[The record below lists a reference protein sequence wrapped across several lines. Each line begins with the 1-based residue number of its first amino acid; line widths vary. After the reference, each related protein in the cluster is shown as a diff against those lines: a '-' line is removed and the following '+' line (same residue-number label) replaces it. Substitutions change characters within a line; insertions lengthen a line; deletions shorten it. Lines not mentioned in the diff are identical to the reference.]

1 MADLLSIGASGISV
15 YQRALA
21 TVSNNIANL
30 STDGYSRQTTEIR
43 QNQPVEVGNGYIGTG
58 AYFDGVSRQYDG
70 FLESSLQQAT
80 ADLESEGA
88 AAEYASRLLD
98 ILGDEKIGL
107 TTALNQFFSAA
118 KALSTE
124 PASPALRGS
133 MLRDGE
139 ALATRFQSLSEQMSD
154 LGEQSLSALE
164 ASVRSANALSSQLA
178 EVNRQLQK
186 QSSAQAQPPEL
197 LDRRDQLLRDLSEY
211 VQIRTSFD
219 NRGLVTVSVSESTT
233 KGKIVAGLQSSE
245 LYVNPLSS
253 DQNRLEYRL
262 QGRLGTE
269 TLTGIPS
276 GKVAGYADFYEKTL
290 VTVNNRLNE
299 LARVLVTEV
308 NDIQTTGLNGKGE
321 QGQAFF
327 SIEPT
332 FDVQRDASASDFQV
346 DVSVTDPE
354 NYQIRPVSVTYDDSR
369 QRWYAE
375 NVDGS
380 VVFANQNG
388 LLVLDD
394 ISIQITGDE
403 ALGDRFQL
411 VPDVSAA
418 RGMRLGLSD
427 GLGIAAAS
435 MFRITPN
442 AKNNGI
448 FDPVATFSGIP
459 NTDSGLVN
467 FEVFGSG
474 RAIGV
479 DSSVVN
485 PLTVISAGQDQVE
498 FELDLNQGSGN
509 VLQVM
514 TTDGQHLI
522 GSAADG
528 EVLGQAMKQST
539 QFSAGSNYSSEYLNT
554 SGRDGYK
561 NLDIFYGI
569 SSEAAPV
576 TQLLP
581 LNSLFFEAPVGTD
594 FAGGGLDFT
603 LEPAN
608 ANDRL
613 SLLSSRYIDTSI
625 GALSVAD
632 GDIYMGDGASSSVIA
647 STSDFYDGNSQTLRI
662 QFAED
667 LASDF
672 VTDELA
678 GRIASLVTYSSGED
692 LTTANNPLK
701 KRINGELFTAD
712 FSVNLV
718 ESRDFISSELVA
730 AGQIVTGQDQFMAKL
745 VSRNV
750 AYASGAGRVLID
762 AGDLRLNGVD
772 LGALV
777 VGDSG
782 VLSTSDVKSWLDAAE
797 TDIEVSVSNIVEIP
811 SELVQLNSGYGL
823 TLNGIS
829 VVSLATNTQSSF
841 SSIDDLVFS
850 INAVT
855 DESGVFASRNQL
867 GDLQIQ
873 NLDLGGE
880 NIVLG
885 GTSGLPGNVLG
896 IGSKTYIG
904 NLELELTSSSEEA
917 IVFELGDDGKPS
929 DLNLLGLNTQV
940 RLSGDID
947 EDLVVFLTGDGRSSL
962 EAFALAS
969 EADVTDQLRGRQLE
983 FYFDSEN
990 SYQIRDLVTGT
1001 VLANRTYQGELALDY
1016 QGIDITLDNRA
1027 VIGDRFVVDGN
1038 NLGPNGSFDGQ
1049 GNNSNILRF
1058 VDLESKGVLSGGETI
1073 SEGYLK
1079 FVGDVGNV
1087 TTQSE
1092 IARDALSIVQQQ
1104 AIEARDRV
1112 SGVSLDKEAADLIRF
1127 QQAYQA
1133 SAQVMQV
1140 ATKLFDTVLQ
1150 VR

>member
-1 MADLLSIGASGISV
+1 MADLLQIGASGISV

-30 STDGYSRQTTEIR
+30 STDGYSRQTTEIK

-58 AYFDGVSRQYDG
+58 AYFDSVSRQYDG
-70 FLESSLQQAT
+70 FLEASLQQAT

-139 ALATRFQSLSEQMSD
+139 ALATRFQSLSEQLSD

-164 ASVRSANALSSQLA
+164 ASVRSANALSTQLA

-186 QSSAQAQPPEL
+186 QSSALAQPPEL

-219 NRGLVTVSVSESTT
+219 KRGLVTVSVSDSTS
-233 KGKIVAGLQSSE
+233 KGKIVAGVQSSE
-245 LYVNPLSS
+245 LYVSPLPS
-253 DQNRLEYRL
+253 DRDRLEYRL

-276 GKVAGYADFYEKTL
+276 GKVSGYADFYEKTL
-290 VTVNNRLNE
+290 VTVDGRLNE

-308 NDIQTTGLNGKGE
+308 NDIQTTGLNGEGE
-321 QGQAFF
+321 QGEAFF
-327 SIEPT
+327 SIEPI
-332 FDVQRDASASDFQV
+332 FDVERDASASDFQV
-346 DVSVTDPE
+346 DVSVIEPE
-354 NYQIRPVSVTYDDSR
+354 SYQARPVSVTYDDSR
-369 QRWYAE
+369 ERWYADD
-375 NVDGS
+375 VDGS

-394 ISIQITGDE
+394 ISIQITGE
-403 ALGDRFQL
+403 STLGDRFEL
-411 VPDVSAA
+411 TPDVSAA
-418 RGMRLGLSD
+418 RGMRLSITD
-427 GLGIAAAS
+427 GLGIATSS

-459 NTDSGLVN
+459 NADNGLVD
-467 FEVFGSG
+467 FEEFGLG
-474 RAIGV
+474 RAVEV
-479 DSSVVN
+479 DSSVIN
-485 PLTVISAGQDQVE
+485 PLTVISAGQDEVE
-498 FELDLNQGSGN
+498 FNLNLNPGSGN
-509 VLQVM
+509 VLQIM

-522 GSAADG
+522 GSAADAR
-528 EVLGQAMKQST
+528 VLEQAVKQST
-539 QFSAGSNYSSEYLNT
+539 QFSAGSNYSDEYLNT
-554 SGRDGYK
+554 SGNDAYK
-561 NLDIFYGI
+561 NLDVFYGI
-569 SSEAAPV
+569 SSEAAPI

-581 LNSLFFEAPVGTD
+581 LNSLFFEAPVGTN

-603 LEPAN
+603 LEPAT

-613 SLLSSRYIDTSI
+613 SLLNSRYIDSSI
-625 GALSVAD
+625 GALSVSGGA
-632 GDIYMGDGASSSVIA
+632 IYIGDGASSSVIA

-662 QFAED
+662 QFAEN

-678 GRIASLVTYSSGED
+678 GRISSLVTYASGED
-692 LTTANNPLK
+692 LTGVNNPLK
-701 KRINGELFTAD
+701 KRINGELFTSD

-718 ESRDFISSELVA
+718 ESRDFISSELVE
-730 AGQIVTGQDQFMAKL
+730 AGQIVAGQDQFMARL
-745 VSRNV
+745 VTRNV

-762 AGDLRLNGVD
+762 SGDLRLNGID

-777 VGDSG
+777 VSDSG
-782 VLSTSDVKSWLDAAE
+782 VLSTSDVKSWLDAAN
-797 TDIEVSVSNIVEIP
+797 TGVDVSVSNIVEIP
-811 SELVQLNSGYGL
+811 SDLVQLDSGYGL
-823 TLNGIS
+823 TLNGVS

-841 SSIDDLVFS
+841 GSIDDLVSS

-855 DESGVFASRNQL
+855 DQSGVFASRNQL

-873 NLDLGGE
+873 NLDLGGA

-904 NLELELTSSSEEA
+904 SLELELTSSSAES
-917 IVFELGDDGKPS
+917 VVLELGEAGKPA

-940 RLSGDID
+940 RMSGDID
-947 EDLVVFLTGDGRSSL
+947 EDLVVFLTGDGQSSL
-962 EAFALAS
+962 EAEAS
-969 EADVTDQLRGRQLE
+969 ASGDDVIDQLRGRQLE

-990 SYQIRDLVTGT
+990 SFQIRDLVSDS
-1001 VLANRTYQGELALDY
+1001 VLANRTYQGELRLDY
-1016 QGIDITLDNRA
+1016 QGIDISLDNRA
-1027 VIGDRFVVDGN
+1027 VIGDRFIVDGN

-1058 VDLESKGVLSGGETI
+1058 VDLESKSVLPGGQTI

-1079 FVGDVGNV
+1079 FVGDVGNA

-1092 IARDALSIVQQQ
+1092 IARDALRIVQQQ
-1104 AIEARDRV
+1104 AIEAKDRV

>member
-1 MADLLSIGASGISV
+1 MADLLQIGASGISV

-30 STDGYSRQTTEIR
+30 STDGYSRQTTEIK

-58 AYFDGVSRQYDG
+58 AYFDSVSRQYDG
-70 FLESSLQQAT
+70 FLEASLQQAT

-124 PASPALRGS
+124 PASSALRGS

-139 ALATRFQSLSEQMSD
+139 ALATRFQSLSEQLSD

-164 ASVRSANALSSQLA
+164 ASVRSANALSTQLA

-186 QSSAQAQPPEL
+186 QSSALAQPPEL

-219 NRGLVTVSVSESTT
+219 KRGLVTVSVSDSTS
-233 KGKIVAGLQSSE
+233 KGKIVAGVQSSE
-245 LYVNPLSS
+245 LYVSPLPS
-253 DQNRLEYRL
+253 DRDRLEYRL

-276 GKVAGYADFYEKTL
+276 GKVSGYADFYEKTL
-290 VTVNNRLNE
+290 VTVDGRLNE

-308 NDIQTTGLNGKGE
+308 NDIQTTGLNGEGE
-321 QGQAFF
+321 QGEAFF
-327 SIEPT
+327 SIEPI
-332 FDVQRDASASDFQV
+332 FDVERDASASDFQV
-346 DVSVTDPE
+346 DVSVIEPE
-354 NYQIRPVSVTYDDSR
+354 SYQARPVSVTYDDSR
-369 QRWYAE
+369 ERWYADD
-375 NVDGS
+375 VDGS

-394 ISIQITGDE
+394 ISIQITGE
-403 ALGDRFQL
+403 STLGDRFEL
-411 VPDVSAA
+411 TPDVSAA
-418 RGMRLGLSD
+418 RGMRLSITD
-427 GLGIAAAS
+427 GLGIATSS

-459 NTDSGLVN
+459 NADNGLVD
-467 FEVFGSG
+467 FEEFGLG
-474 RAIGV
+474 RAVEV
-479 DSSVVN
+479 DSSVIN
-485 PLTVISAGQDQVE
+485 PLTVISAGQDEVE
-498 FELDLNQGSGN
+498 FNLNLNPGSGN
-509 VLQVM
+509 VLQIM

-522 GSAADG
+522 GSAADAR
-528 EVLGQAMKQST
+528 VLEQAVKQST
-539 QFSAGSNYSSEYLNT
+539 QFSAGSNYSDEYLNT
-554 SGRDGYK
+554 SGNDAYK
-561 NLDIFYGI
+561 NLDVFYGI
-569 SSEAAPV
+569 SSEAAPI

-777 VGDSG
+777 VSDSG

-841 SSIDDLVFS
+841 SSIDDLVSS

-873 NLDLGGE
+873 NRDLGGE

-947 EDLVVFLTGDGRSSL
+947 EDLVVFLTGDGQSSL
-962 EAFALAS
+962 EAFTSAS
-969 EADVTDQLRGRQLE
+969 EANVIDQLRGRQLE

-990 SYQIRDLVTGT
+990 SYQIRDLVTDT

-1016 QGIDITLDNRA
+1016 QGIDINLDNRA

>member
-1 MADLLSIGASGISV
+1 MADLLQIGASGINV

-30 STDGYSRQTTEIR
+30 STDGYSRQTTKIE

-58 AYFDGVSRQYDG
+58 AYFKGVSRQYDG

-88 AAEYASRLLD
+88 SAEYASRLLD

-133 MLRDGE
+133 MLREGE
-139 ALATRFQSLSEQMSD
+139 ALATRFQSLSEQLSD

-164 ASVRSANALSSQLA
+164 VSVRSANALSSQLA

-186 QSSAQAQPPEL
+186 QSSEQAQPPEL

-219 NRGLVTVSVSESTT
+219 KRGLVTVSVSESTT
-233 KGKIVAGLQSSE
+233 KGKIVEGVQSSE
-245 LYVNPLSS
+245 LYVSPLPT
-253 DQNRLEYRL
+253 DQDRLEYRL
-262 QGRLGTE
+262 QGRLGSE

-276 GKVAGYADFYEKTL
+276 GKVSGYADFYEKTL
-290 VTVNNRLNE
+290 VTVDSRLNE

-321 QGQAFF
+321 QGGAFF

-346 DVSVTDPE
+346 NVSVTDPE
-354 NYQIRPVSVTYDDSR
+354 NYRLRPVSVAYDDSQ
-369 QRWYAE
+369 QRWYA
-375 NVDGS
+375 NDVDGS
-380 VVFANQNG
+380 FVFANQNG

-411 VPDVSAA
+411 IPDFSAA
-418 RGMRLGLSD
+418 KGMKLAITD
-427 GLGIAAAS
+427 GIEIAAAS
-435 MFRITPN
+435 MFRVTPN

-448 FDPVATFSGIP
+448 FDPLATFSGIP
-459 NTDSGLVN
+459 KTDSGLVD
-467 FEVFGSG
+467 FGDLGSG
-474 RAIGV
+474 RAIDV
-479 DSSVVN
+479 DSSVIH
-485 PLTVISAGQDQVE
+485 PLTVISAGQGEIE
-498 FELDLNQGSGN
+498 FDLNLNQGSGN

-514 TTDGQHLI
+514 TTDGQHLV
-522 GSAADG
+522 GSAADS
-528 EVLGQAMKQST
+528 EILAQAVKHSAH
-539 QFSAGSNYSSEYLNT
+539 FGAGSNYSSDYLNT
-554 SGRDGYK
+554 SGQDGYK
-561 NLDIFYGI
+561 NLEIFYGV
-569 SSEAAPV
+569 SSNAEPI

-581 LNSLFFEAPVGTD
+581 LNTLFFEAPVGTN
-594 FAGGGLDFT
+594 FSGGGLDFT
-603 LEPAN
+603 LEPAT
-608 ANDRL
+608 ADDQL
-613 SLLSSRYIDTSI
+613 SLLSSRYIDTSV
-625 GALSVAD
+625 GALSVSG
-632 GDIYMGDGASSSVIA
+632 GDIYIGDGASSSVIA
-647 STSDFYDGNSQTLRI
+647 STSDFYDGDSQTLRV
-662 QFAED
+662 QFSED
-667 LASDF
+667 LDLGF

-678 GRIASLVTYSSGED
+678 GRIASLVTYSSNED
-692 LTTANNPLK
+692 LTAANNPLK

-730 AGQIVTGQDQFMAKL
+730 SGQVVTGQDQFLAKL

-762 AGDLRLNGVD
+762 SGDLRLNGID
-772 LGALV
+772 LGPLV
-777 VGDSG
+777 VSDSG
-782 VLSTSDVKSWLDAAE
+782 VLSALEVKNWLDTAE
-797 TDIEVSVSNIVEIP
+797 TDIEISASNIVEIP
-811 SELVQLNSGYGL
+811 SDLVQLNSGYGL
-823 TLNGIS
+823 TLNGVS

-841 SSIDDLVFS
+841 NSIDDLVSS

-855 DESGVFASRNQL
+855 DESGVFASQNQL
-867 GDLQIQ
+867 GDIQIQ

-885 GTSGLPGNVLG
+885 GASGLPGNVLG
-896 IGSKTYIG
+896 IGSRTYIG
-904 NLELELTSSSEEA
+904 SVALALTSSSAEA
-917 IVFELGDDGKPS
+917 VVFELGEGGQPA
-929 DLNLLGLNTQV
+929 DLNLLGFNTQV

-947 EDLVVFLTGDGRSSL
+947 EDLVVFLTGDGQSTL
-962 EAFALAS
+962 AADALAS
-969 EADVTDQLRGRQLE
+969 DADVIDQLRARQLE

-990 SYQIRDLVTGT
+990 SYQIRDLVTDT
-1001 VLANRTYQGELALDY
+1001 VLANRTYQGELSLDY
-1016 QGIDITLDNRA
+1016 QGIDIKLDNRA
-1027 VIGDRFVVDGN
+1027 AIGDRFVVDGN

-1058 VDLESKGVLSGGETI
+1058 VDLESKSVLSGGETI

-1092 IARDALSIVQQQ
+1092 IARDALSIVRQQ

-1140 ATKLFDTVLQ
+1140 ASKLFDAVLQ

>member
-1 MADLLSIGASGISV
+1 MADLLQIGASGINV

-30 STDGYSRQTTEIR
+30 STDGYSRQTTEIK

-58 AYFDGVSRQYDG
+58 AYFDSVSRQYDG

-80 ADLESEGA
+80 ADLESESA

-186 QSSAQAQPPEL
+186 QSSVKNQPPEL

-219 NRGLVTVSVSESTT
+219 NRGLVTVSVSQSTA
-233 KGKIVAGLQSSE
+233 KGKIVAGMQSSE
-245 LYVNPLSS
+245 LYVSPLSS
-253 DQNRLEYRL
+253 DKNQLEYRL
-262 QGRLGTE
+262 QGRLGME
-269 TLTGIPS
+269 SLTGVPS
-276 GKVAGYADFYEKTL
+276 GKVSGYADFYEKTL
-290 VTVNNRLNE
+290 VTVNSRLNE
-299 LARVLVTEV
+299 LARVLADEV

-332 FDVQRDASASDFQV
+332 FDIQRDASASDFQV

-354 NYQIRPVSVTYDDSR
+354 TYQMRPVSVTYDDSR
-369 QRWYAE
+369 KRWYAE

-394 ISIQITGDE
+394 VSIQITGDE

-418 RGMRLGLSD
+418 RGIRIALTD
-427 GLGIAAAS
+427 GIGIAAAS

-448 FDPVATFSGIP
+448 FDPIATFSGIP
-459 NTDSGLVN
+459 HADSGSID
-467 FEVFGSG
+467 FEDLGSG
-474 RAIGV
+474 RAIDV
-479 DSSVVN
+479 DSSLVN

-509 VLQVM
+509 VLQIM

-522 GSAADG
+522 GSAADS
-528 EVLGQAMKQST
+528 EALEQAVKQST
-539 QFSAGSNYSSEYLNT
+539 QFSVGSNYSSEYLNT
-554 SGRDGYK
+554 SGQNGYK
-561 NLDIFYGI
+561 NLGIFYGV
-569 SSEAAPV
+569 SSEAVSV

-581 LNSLFFEAPVGTD
+581 LNNLFFEAPVGTD
-594 FAGGGLDFT
+594 FSGGGLDFT
-603 LEPAN
+603 LEPAT
-608 ANDRL
+608 ANDTL
-613 SLLSSRYIDTSI
+613 GLIDSRYIDTSV
-625 GALSVAD
+625 GALSVS
-632 GDIYMGDGASSSVIA
+632 GSDIYIGDGAGSSVIA

-692 LTTANNPLK
+692 LTDAENPIK

-712 FSVNLV
+712 FSVNLI
-718 ESRDFISSELVA
+718 ESRDFVSSELVA
-730 AGQIVTGQDQFMAKL
+730 SGQLVSGQDRFVSKL
-745 VSRNV
+745 VTRNV
-750 AYASGAGRVLID
+750 ASASGAGRVLID
-762 AGDLRLNGVD
+762 SSDLRLNGVN
-772 LGALV
+772 LGELS
-777 VGDSG
+777 VGHSG
-782 VLSTSDVKSWLDAAE
+782 MLSASDVKNWLDAAE
-797 TDIEVSVSNIVEIP
+797 TGIKVTVSNTVEIP
-811 SELVQLNSGYGL
+811 ADLVQLSSGYGL
-823 TLNGIS
+823 TLNGVS

-841 SSIDDLVFS
+841 GSIDDLVSS

-855 DESGVFASRNQL
+855 NESGVFASRNRL
-867 GDLQIQ
+867 GDLQIK

-896 IGSKTYIG
+896 VGSKTYIG
-904 NLELELTSSSEEA
+904 NLQLELSSSSAEA
-917 IVFELGDDGKPS
+917 VVFELGADGKPA
-929 DLNLLGLNTQV
+929 DLNLLGLNTQI
-940 RLSGDID
+940 RITGSID
-947 EDLVVFLTGDGRSSL
+947 EDLVVFLTGNGQSKLSAD
-962 EAFALAS
+962 ALAS
-969 EADVTDQLRGRQLE
+969 EDNVIDQLRGRQLQ

-990 SYQIRDLVTGT
+990 SYQIRDLVTDT
-1001 VLANRTYQGELALDY
+1001 VLANRTYQGELSLEY
-1016 QGIDITLDNRA
+1016 QGIDINLDNRA
-1027 VIGDRFVVDGN
+1027 VIGDRFIVDGN

-1058 VDLESKGVLSGGETI
+1058 VDLESKSVLSGGETI

-1092 IARDALSIVQQQ
+1092 IARDALRIVQQQ